1 MSLLPGGLK
10 ARLTR
15 AAFLALVAVP
25 SILGLQGCS
34 EISVP
39 VGNPERSRA
48 DPILDGAWLASNP
61 DESALLAFIEPY
73 DKRSWLIWAVDLRRK
88 KAEAEDETTG
98 PPADPAVLP
107 GWLEQGDE
115 DAYSLGPF
123 KAWLT
128 RLGGERF
135 LVLQPMGQPSTQQGI
150 GADDWYVFRIEM
162 RGNDAFDASPVDA
175 DFQDLDK
182 VTTSRAAEAII
193 RKNARNPALYGVK
206 PDSDDKQESIPFLR
220 VPQSAYGAVRELL
233 KAPRD

>member
-1 MSLLPGGLK
+1 MSLLPVRLK
-10 ARLTR
+10 ARLTS

-25 SILGLQGCS
+25 SIIGLQGCD

-39 VGNPERSRA
+39 VGNLERSRA
-48 DPILDGAWLASNP
+48 DPVLSGVWLASNP

-73 DKRSWLIWAVDLRRK
+73 DKRSWLIWAIDLRRK
-88 KAEAEDETTG
+88 KADSEDKTVG
-98 PPADPAVLP
+98 PPVDPAALP

-115 DAYSLGPF
+115 EVESMGPF
-123 KAWLT
+123 KVWLT

-135 LVLQPMGQPSTQQGI
+135 LVLEPMLQLSTQEGI

-162 RGNDAFDASPVDA
+162 RGNDAFAASMVDPN
-175 DFQDLDK
+175 FQDLDK

-233 KAPRD
+233 KAPRY

>member
-1 MSLLPGGLK
+1 MPVGLK

-15 AAFLALVAVP
+15 AAFLILVAVP
-25 SILGLQGCS
+25 SIIGLQGCD

-39 VGNPERSRA
+39 IGNLERSRA
-48 DPILDGAWLASNP
+48 DPVLSGVWLASNP

-73 DKRSWLIWAVDLRRK
+73 DKRSWLIWAIDLKRK
-88 KAEAEDETTG
+88 KADSEDKTVG
-98 PPADPAVLP
+98 PPVDPAALP

-115 DAYSLGPF
+115 DVEAEGPF

-135 LVLQPMGQPSTQQGI
+135 LVLEPMLQLDTEKGI

-175 DFQDLDK
+175 DFQDLHK